1 MKKQKHVI
9 AFALVLMLCLSICG
23 NALAASDGSISTK
36 QAGGSCYI
44 NHSGKSV
51 SYGGNSSS
59 AQIEDTIS
67 VRVKL
72 MEKQSDGTWKQV
84 GSTAYDSETNSSY
97 VAASGSY
104 TVSGGHYYKVV
115 ATHYSLKNGVGHTT
129 QSTTS
134 SIWIG
139 A

>member
-1 MKKQKHVI
+1 MKRRLI
-9 AFALVLMLCLSICG
+9 SYALVLALCLSICG
-23 NALAASDGSISTK
+23 NALAANASTVSTK

-59 AQIEDTIS
+59 AQVEDTIS

-72 MEKQSDGTWKQV
+72 MEKQSDGTWRQV
-84 GSTAYDSETNSSY
+84 GNTAYSSKSNSSY
-97 VAASGSY
+97 VTAGKSY

-129 QSTTS
+129 TSTTS
-134 SIWIG
+134 SVWIG